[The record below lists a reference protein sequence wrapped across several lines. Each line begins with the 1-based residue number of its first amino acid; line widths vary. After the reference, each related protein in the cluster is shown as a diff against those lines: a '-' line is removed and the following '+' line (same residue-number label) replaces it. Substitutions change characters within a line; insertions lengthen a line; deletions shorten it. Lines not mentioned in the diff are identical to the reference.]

1 MQLKLLIT
9 EHFLTTLAAG
19 HAFLLGLT
27 GLRRRK
33 LLLLLLFDNLV
44 TESVKLDLFFVVLL
58 LVNTLTRALAL
69 DPVVA

>member
-9 EHFLTTLAAG
+9 EHLLTALAAG

-27 GLRRRK
+27 RLRRRE

-44 TESVKLDLFFVVLL
+44 TKSVKLDLLFVVLL